1 MPKIRL
7 QEDEQLDD
15 LLIDGRKIIQQK
27 DGYHFT
33 SDSVRLAKFVEFKD
47 RDKICEFCAGS
58 GIISILLAI
67 DGANDLT
74 CIELQKDLANIC
86 QKNVK
91 INNFEDKIKVLNDD
105 LVDIHKKI
113 GCEVFDAVI
122 CNPPFEKARPIF
134 QKTQANIAKFE
145 LCVNLKQIAKEASR
159 LLKFK
164 GKFFAVVPAKRLFE
178 FDSYLNEFGFK
189 IKETHLFCPK
199 NDECD
204 TAYVCAVKGAK
215 DGAKIKVFK

>member
-15 LLIDGRKIIQQK
+15 LLIDERKIIQQK
-27 DGYHFT
+27 DGYHFS
-33 SDSVRLAKFVEFKD
+33 SDSVRLAKFVKFKSGD
-47 RDKICEFCAGS
+47 RICEFCAGS

-91 INNFEDKIKVLNDD
+91 INDFEGKIKVLNEN

-113 GCEVFDAVI
+113 GCEIFDIII
-122 CNPPFEKARPIF
+122 CNPPFEKTKNNLEEN
-134 QKTQANIAKFE
+134 QVNIAKFE
-145 LCVNLKQIAKEASR
+145 LCVNLKQIACEASR

-178 FDSYLNEFGFK
+178 FDGYLNEFGFK

-215 DGAKIKVFK
+215 DGAKIKIFK